1 MNNDNCYI
9 STNCERK
16 LSSLMGNMDPQDL
29 AFLIGAYNDDNP
41 DSPIDRTN
49 LQDSY
54 LTNAASTL
62 AQYRGNYIKSL
73 NEKIEKCST
82 NTGLDYIALRNSMTA
97 EERRDS
103 ARLIS
108 DVFSVAVDSFY
119 KRNNQLPK

>member
-9 STNCERK
+9 CTNFERK

-54 LTNAASTL
+54 LTNVAHIL
-62 AQYRGNYIKSL
+62 AQYR
-73 NEKIEKCST
+73 
-82 NTGLDYIALRNSMTA
+82 
-97 EERRDS
+97 
-103 ARLIS
+103 
-108 DVFSVAVDSFY
+108 
-119 KRNNQLPK
+119 